1 MIYNNCHCCGSELNK
16 LVYDFGLMPAVNS
29 YTTLKDVEKEIKFPL
44 SLYICDKCWLL
55 QLNYVPAPELLFTE
69 YHHVSG
75 ASVGNVQ
82 HLKSV
87 SLVLDNL
94 LKSKKSKIFEIGCN
108 DGTLLKFLNLMG
120 HDVLGCDPAK
130 NIDQPKELNIYKDF
144 FNINIA
150 NKIIN
155 EHSKFDMIIGI
166 NVFAHNAG
174 FMNMIQ
180 GCEVMLEENGIL
192 MVEVAYALDTVCDGN
207 FDTIYHEHVCSY
219 TLISLNNVLQRVGL
233 SIYDATLIST
243 QGGSLRVF
251 AKKQKNSIKHT
262 KSYTLIYENEV
273 KNKINNINFYQGL
286 SIIIENKINKIKL
299 FLKDMLKNN
308 KKLLIVGAPAR
319 GVVTLNVCDIN
330 LTDIAVI
337 IDDTR
342 EKQGKI
348 MPGVHLPVYAWEK
361 INFTDYEDI
370 LILSW
375 NYADG
380 LINRIKNKKYIGN
393 LYIPFPEFRVIKIIK

>member
-29 YTTLKDVEKEIKFPL
+29 YITLKDVEKEIKFPL

-273 KNKINNINFYQGL
+273 KNNINNINFYQGL

-330 LTDIAVI
+330 LTDKAVI

-393 LYIPFPEFRVIKIIK
+393 LYIPFPEFRVIKINK

>member
-1 MIYNNCHCCGSELNK
+1 MIYKNCHCCGSELNQ
-16 LVYDFGLMPAVNS
+16 LVYDFGFMPAVNS
-29 YTTLKDVEKEIKFPL
+29 YITLSEVKIEKKFPL
-44 SLYICDKCWLL
+44 SLYICNKCWLL
-55 QLNYVPAPELLFTE
+55 QLNYVPVPELLFTE

-75 ASVGNVQ
+75 ASVGNVE

-87 SLVLDNL
+87 SIVLDGI
-94 LKSKKSKIFEIGCN
+94 LKNKKSKIFEIGCN
-108 DGTLLKFLNLMG
+108 DGTLLKFLNAMG

-130 NIDQPKELNIYKDF
+130 NIKQPNDLNIYKDF

-150 NKIIN
+150 NKIIS
-155 EHSKFDMIIGI
+155 EQSKFDIVIGI

-180 GCEVMLEENGIL
+180 GCEIMLADNGIL

-219 TLISLNNVLQRVGL
+219 TLISLSNVLQRAGL

-243 QGGSLRVF
+243 QGGSLRAF
-251 AKKQKNSIKHT
+251 AKKQKNSIKQT
-262 KSYTLIYENEV
+262 ESYKLIYKNEI
-273 KNKINNINFYQGL
+273 KNKLNDIKFYQGL
-286 SIIIENKINKIKL
+286 SLIIENKIKKIKL
-299 FLKDMLKNN
+299 FLNDILKTN

-330 LTDIAVI
+330 LKNKAVI

-348 MPGVHLPVYAWEK
+348 MPGVHLPVYSWEK
-361 INFTDYEDI
+361 INFADYEDI

-380 LINRIKNKKYIGN
+380 LINRIKNKNYVGN
-393 LYIPFPEFRVIKIIK
+393 LYIPFPDFRVIKINK